1 VSILRGLKKVVYPC
15 FIEERLKNRMFM
27 SMSTKAPTRD
37 VEELDRLCNSKKI
50 SRSHYI
56 RKALEEYNKN
66 PLQPVFTRGNDINKG
81 EPMKRLALLLDQGH
95 IDMIKK
101 YQTIFKTTK
110 IQIIRQAMIQ
120 VAIQDGETF
129 KTKTAPPINPKWEEK
144 WVKATD
150 IYGLLGMHRN
160 NFYRTIK
167 SAGIQVET
175 GLKTSQHYEKWYR
188 LTDIIRIYRLNDD
201 QVEKLMPMPP
211 T

>member
-1 VSILRGLKKVVYPC
+1 
-15 FIEERLKNRMFM
+15 
-27 SMSTKAPTRD
+27 MSTEAPAAD
-37 VEELDRLCNSKKI
+37 VEELDRLCNSKKL

-56 RKALEEYNKN
+56 REALDNYNKN
-66 PLQPVFTRGNDINKG
+66 PLKPVYTRGNDIYKG
-81 EPMKRLALLLDQGH
+81 EPMKRLALLLDPGH

-101 YQTIFKTTK
+101 HQTMFKATK

-120 VAIQDGETF
+120 EAIRDGETF
-129 KTKTAPPINPKWEEK
+129 KAKIAPLINPKWEEK

-160 NFYRTIK
+160 NLYRTIK
-167 SAGIQVET
+167 AAGIDEHE
-175 GLKTSQHYEKWYR
+175 GSKTSQHYEKWYR

-201 QVEKLMPMPP
+201 QVEKLMPTPP